1 MQKPPAIY
9 IEKASLS
16 FGGHILFQD
25 LTCTIAAGETTCLL
39 GPSGIGKSS
48 LLRLIAGL
56 NQHKATGIIRTDDE
70 QPLQNRIAYMAQTD
84 LLMPW
89 LSVLDN
95 VLLGYRLRQP
105 IAKAKTNTTLINQA
119 KDLLTKIGLS
129 KNIHQFPHQLS
140 GGMRQRVALARTLI
154 EDKPVVLM
162 DEPFS
167 ALDTATRLQLQNLTA
182 ELLKN
187 KTVFLITHDPF
198 EALRLGHHI
207 FIMQGSPA
215 RLEQLTLPNQ
225 PPRSVTDTELLYWQ
239 GQILERLMNAS
250 ETTSC

>member
-1 MQKPPAIY
+1 MQKPPAVY
-9 IEKASLS
+9 IEKACLS
-16 FGGHILFQD
+16 FGEHVLFQD
-25 LTCTIAAGETTCLL
+25 LTCMLAAGETTCLL
-39 GPSGIGKSS
+39 GSSGIGKSS

-56 NQHKATGIIRTDDE
+56 EQHTASGTIQTDDK
-70 QPLQNRIAYMAQTD
+70 QPLKNRIAYMAQTD

-95 VLLGYRLRQP
+95 VLLGYRLRQ
-105 IAKAKTNTTLINQA
+105 AKAKTNTTLINQA
-119 KDLLTKIGLS
+119 KALLAKIGLL

-182 ELLKN
+182 ELLKD
-187 KTVFLITHDPF
+187 KTVLLITHDPL

-215 RLEQLTLPNQ
+215 RLEQLTLPHQ

-239 GQILERLMNAS
+239 GQILERLMNTS